1 MCCEAGGGR
10 GRGQVTTQLRFQEEE
25 EQEAMKT
32 DEGEE
37 FYCEFSFC
45 RLFFLMQRSNR
56 LPVPPPSLLQV
67 SHDFAV
73 NFNEENPECA
83 GRFFDFLSLK
93 IKNRQKNHSN
103 I

>member
-1 MCCEAGGGR
+1 MRGEAGGGR

-45 RLFFLMQRSNR
+45 RLFFFERSNR
-56 LPVPPPSLLQV
+56 LPVPPPSPSL
-67 SHDFAV
+67 
-73 NFNEENPECA
+73 P
-83 GRFFDFLSLK
+83 LSAPGLP
-93 IKNRQKNHSN
+93 RLRSEF
-103 I
+103 